1 MKKPTQDQLCY
12 KALSNISALNN
23 FVVQSLNDG
32 SIPPNELLKLIALH
46 PEKYGKFKGIA
57 EKMKLTNK

>member
-23 FVVQSLNDG
+23 FVMQSLKDG
-32 SIPPNELLKLIALH
+32 SITPGELLKLIALH
-46 PEKYGKFKGIA
+46 PEKYSKFKGLA
-57 EKMKLTNK
+57 EKMKLTN